1 MNWRLLVHPR
11 LPGARQMAIDEAL
24 FESLQRGDPP
34 ILRFYS
40 WARPT
45 LSLGYFQDYKKV
57 VVEGFLLHNKID
69 VVRRPTGGRAVLHD
83 REVTYAVIANLNGV
97 FANQTLQETY
107 QLIASALESAL
118 QRFGITQS
126 SISLDS
132 TAARKEAGLPQC
144 FVSVSKYEIST
155 GTRKI
160 IGSAQ
165 KRVRDRFLQH
175 GSILLDFDARL
186 QGGSIRNP
194 DLEIESKIA
203 PLNRLLGRELPFE
216 EVTARFGEAFERQF
230 GMQLQHTDLTQ
241 HEMQTV
247 ETLEQKYRSSE
258 WTQQRC
264 K

>member
-1 MNWRLLVHPR
+1 MNWRLLLNPL
-11 LPGARQMAIDEAL
+11 LPGVRQMAIDEAL
-24 FESLQRGDPP
+24 FECLQPNDPP

-40 WARPT
+40 WVVPT

-57 VVEGFLLHNKID
+57 VVESFLLHNNID

-83 REVTYAVIANLNGV
+83 QEVTYAVISNLNGD
-97 FANQTLQETY
+97 FEDQTLQETY
-107 QLIASALESAL
+107 QLIASALGSGL

-126 SISLDS
+126 SISLEA
-132 TAARKEAGLPQC
+132 TAARNEAGLPQC
-144 FVSVSKYEIST
+144 FVSVSKYEIAS
-155 GTRKI
+155 GTRKV

-175 GSILLDFDARL
+175 GSILLDFDAQL

-194 DLEIESKIA
+194 DPEIETKIA
-203 PLNRLLGRELPFE
+203 PLNRLLGRKLPFE
-216 EVTARFGEAFERQF
+216 EVAARFGEAFEQQF
-230 GMQLQHTDLTQ
+230 GMQLQHSELTQ
-241 HEMQTV
+241 EEQQTV
-247 ETLEQKYRSSE
+247 EILERKYRSSE